1 VTSGL
6 RTTFQDNFVR
16 NMKPE
21 TTGSVQEQP
30 APHPAYVDA
39 VQKVLANLVFYEP
52 KGVNRFMP
60 LPKFAKPYLTWRDE
74 RVMLQGGGEGDA
86 TVMSPFPKRWDNSTS
101 SPVQVDGK
109 VGSIALPLLA
119 DFYYYPDQADRPV
132 DNPFV
137 ATGFNGWQVSLAVTS
152 SAQPD
157 FRVYSAGGY
166 APPGYPKGTK
176 TLVDP
181 AAKKVAD
188 GGFAP
193 SGARTPAND
202 NTVYWTQVDFLKR
215 LSVMT
220 YGFVRLGDPHRAATI
235 SYNDPR
241 LGPYYPANAP
251 LKPTFDTIFEPL
263 LGEQP
268 SGTRVTAEFRAVKQN
283 KTDDIELNP
292 LMAGE
297 VHIRTNFNATA
308 RTFDHNYVDAISR
321 YTTEIEQLQDP
332 AFLAGF
338 NGMRP
343 QEVKYLTFRI
353 IFENNADAVGSI
365 SPSLDSFAITYRLE
379 SY

>member
-1 VTSGL
+1 
-6 RTTFQDNFVR
+6 
-16 NMKPE
+16 
-21 TTGSVQEQP
+21 
-30 APHPAYVDA
+30 
-39 VQKVLANLVFYEP
+39 
-52 KGVNRFMP
+52 MP

-74 RVMLQGGGEGDA
+74 RLMLQGGGEGDSQRIL
-86 TVMSPFPKRWDNSTS
+86 SPFSSPPPQKGWDNTTST
-101 SPVQVDGK
+101 PVQVDGK

-119 DFYYYPDQADRPV
+119 DFYYYPDRENLPV
-132 DNPFV
+132 GNPFV
-137 ATGFNGWQVSLAVTS
+137 ATGFNGWQISLAVTS

-166 APPGYPKGTK
+166 APPGYPKGVK
-176 TLVDP
+176 TIVDP
-181 AAKKVAD
+181 STKKIAD
-188 GGFAP
+188 GGFRP
-193 SGARTPAND
+193 DGSRTPAAD

-220 YGFVRLGDPHRAATI
+220 YGFVRLGDPHRAVAHAF
-235 SYNDPR
+235 NDPR
-241 LGPYYPANAP
+241 LGPYFPANAP

-263 LGEQP
+263 QAEQP
-268 SGTRVTAEFRAVKQN
+268 PGTRVTAEFRAVKQSVKN
-283 KTDDIELNP
+283 DDIELNP
-292 LMAGE
+292 LLAGD
-297 VHIRTNFNATA
+297 VHIRNTFNATA
-308 RTFDHNYVDAISR
+308 RTFDYSYVDALTR